1 MRIIAGRFR
10 GKHLVTPADESIR
23 PTADRVRESIFD
35 ILASRLGQS
44 FEGLRVLDLFAG
56 TGAMGLEALSRGAAN
71 VVLVDTGV
79 EARGVIRDNIEA
91 MGAGGVAKLLRRDAT
106 ALGPSGTMGAFDL
119 IFLDPPYSQGLGE
132 KALVSARDGG
142 WIAPD
147 ATIVLEESRGA
158 TLTLPEGFILDD
170 RREYGTA
177 AVNFC
182 RLPSASCQTNARD
195 RLS

>member
-56 TGAMGLEALSRGAAN
+56 TGAMGLEALSRGAAG

-119 IFLDPPYSQGLGE
+119 IFLDPPYLQGLGE
-132 KALVSARDGG
+132 KAVVSARDGG

-147 ATIVLEESRGA
+147 AMIVLEESRSA
-158 TLTLPEGFILDD
+158 VLTLPDGFVLDD
-170 RREYGTA
+170 RREYGGA
-177 AVNFC
+177 AVHF
-182 RLPSASCQTNARD
+182 
-195 RLS
+195 LSLA

>member
-35 ILASRLGQS
+35 ILSSRLGQS

-56 TGAMGLEALSRGAAN
+56 TGAMGLEALSRGAAG

-106 ALGPSGTMGAFDL
+106 ALGPSGTMGAFGL

-132 KALVSARDGG
+132 KALASARDGG

-147 ATIVLEESRGA
+147 ATIVLEDSRSA
-158 TLTLPEGFILDD
+158 VLTLPDGFVLDD
-170 RREYGTA
+170 RREYGAA
-177 AVNFC
+177 AVNFVSLANSEL
-182 RLPSASCQTNARD
+182 RIEG
-195 RLS
+195 